1 MSRDPSLKHG
11 EDSFPIAVC
20 CRLVINVAVGKSVAV
35 FGIFMDFTP
44 VTGVSAERLIDA
56 ALEDDL
62 AA

>member
-1 MSRDPSLKHG
+1 
-11 EDSFPIAVC
+11 
-20 CRLVINVAVGKSVAV
+20 VAVGKSVAV